1 MNKILIIDFHNFLHR
16 ANISFNA
23 FATPDVNDT
32 YSTVFNFVRSFKA
45 IVEQFKPNKIVMAHE
60 SHPQFRYDLYP
71 EYKGNRIWK
80 TGSIDTSIPKSVK
93 QTTFDKFEFSKNIVK
108 PLLKYFPVSTAKADG
123 YEADDVAG
131 TLVKHRSGDEEIIV
145 VSGDGD
151 YTQLL
156 QMNYANVSIY
166 QPIKKAFVEAPKYHF
181 LVHKILAGD
190 KSDNIKG
197 LVKPKLA
204 MQLTNDPK
212 LLEKWLELPENQ
224 ANFNIRKKLVE
235 FADIPLDQLKIDDY
249 QYDPEMLKSAFK
261 AMELPSLLVAKY
273 WDKFNEIFENVK

>member
-1 MNKILIIDFHNFLHR
+1 MNKIIIIDFHNFLHR

-23 FATPDVNDT
+23 FTAPDVNDT

-45 IVEQFKPNKIVMAHE
+45 IVEQFNPNKIIMAHE
-60 SHPQFRYDLYP
+60 GHPQFRYDLYP
-71 EYKGNRIWK
+71 EYKANRIWK
-80 TGSIDTSIPKSVK
+80 TGAQDPSLTKSSK

-108 PLLKYFPVSTAKADG
+108 PLLKYFPISTAQADG

-131 TLVKHRSGDEEIIV
+131 TLVKNCDDEV
-145 VSGDGD
+145 VVISGDGD

-156 QMNYANVSIY
+156 QMNYANVSVY
-166 QPIKKAFVEAPKYHF
+166 QPIKKSFVEPPKYHY
-181 LVHKILAGD
+181 LIHKILAGD

-204 MQLTNDPK
+204 LQLTTNPS
-212 LLEKWLELPENQ
+212 LLEEWLKLPENQ

-235 FADIPLDQLKIDDY
+235 FADVPPEALKIDDY
-249 QYDPEMLKSAFK
+249 TYDAKMLKSAFEV
-261 AMELPSLLVAKY
+261 MQLPSLLVPKY
-273 WDKFNEIFENVK
+273 WDRFNEIFNNIK